1 MRRTASS
8 AALSH
13 FITTDCS
20 ASPPREVGE
29 SPHALSAIDAAQTE
43 ATPTGERHP
52 EIEGILD
59 VIDLKN
65 APHFFAL
72 SSGGRKCHRPGT
84 GGSSGHGLGSGAG
97 AERP

>member
-1 MRRTASS
+1 VRRTASS

-20 ASPPREVGE
+20 ASPPMEVGE
-29 SPHALSAIDAAQTE
+29 SPHALSAINATQTE

-52 EIEGILD
+52 EIDGILD

-65 APHFFAL
+65 APRFAL

-84 GGSSGHGLGSGAG
+84 GGTSSHGLGSGAG
-97 AERP
+97 PERP